1 MLSFGRKE
9 NFPNHTPGSSL
20 GSNQSLVISLAGQM
34 GGNMRQ
40 HAWQS
45 IGRHFEE
52 SDCWERVVSKQ
63 LDSFLNL
70 IMTSVFENITSLMV
84 IILILLVYMTLC

>member
-1 MLSFGRKE
+1 MLSLGRKE
-9 NFPNHTPGSSL
+9 NFPNRTPGSSL

-34 GGNMRQ
+34 GGNIRQ

-52 SDCWERVVSKQ
+52 SDCWETGGFKTTGFFSEPYYDFC
-63 LDSFLNL
+63 L
-70 IMTSVFENITSLMV
+70 
-84 IILILLVYMTLC
+84 